1 MPDRP
6 LPRPLPHDIAPTPL
20 PGRSHAGTP
29 GAIAQV
35 STQGIPARERIDFW
49 HHAHLGRM
57 ALNRA
62 GGETRPFEGRV
73 RRILGLEAHVVEHE
87 SDALSAVRSAM
98 QCRRDGVDYVSVNY
112 MLDSTGSHIEHRGQL
127 RLAPGS
133 LYFVDS
139 AEPVA
144 FHQSH
149 SHTVSIFLPRS
160 RVESAVG
167 DPKLIPVALKA
178 RNGIGAVLQ
187 SHMRMIITQAEH
199 LTPEQRVVVISAC
212 VEMALTALQ
221 TARGGSADAQRFAD
235 GFYQAAHTLIERDCS
250 DPQLDP
256 ATVAAALGCSR
267 ATLYRLFARQGESV
281 AALIWDARLRRAR
294 ALIAS
299 GRFAS
304 RPLADIAFLAGF
316 IDQAGFNR
324 MFKRRYGLTPGEARA
339 HDAAVR
345 ASGDL
350 GLG

>member
-1 MPDRP
+1 MARP
-6 LPRPLPHDIAPTPL
+6 LPDDIPPTPP

-35 STQGIPARERIDFW
+35 STDGVPAGERIDFW

-57 ALNRA
+57 TLSRPD
-62 GGETRPFEGRV
+62 GEQRPFEGRV
-73 RRILGLEAHVVEHE
+73 RRIMGMDAHVVEHE
-87 SDALSAVRSAM
+87 SSALNAVRSKQ
-98 QCRRDGVDYVSVNY
+98 QCSRDGVDYVSVNV
-112 MLDSTGSHIEHRGQL
+112 MLDSTHSHMDHGGQVPLAAGSM
-127 RLAPGS
+127 
-133 LYFVDS
+133 YFVDS
-139 AEPVA
+139 AQPVE
-144 FHQSH
+144 FRQSSAH
-149 SHTVSIFLPRS
+149 SVSIFLPRS
-160 RVESAVG
+160 KVQAAVG
-167 DPKLIPVALKA
+167 DPRLIPVVLQA
-178 RNGIGAVLQ
+178 RTGIGAVLQ
-187 SHMRMIITQAEH
+187 SHMRMIITQAENM
-199 LTPEQRVVVISAC
+199 TPGQRVVVISAC
-212 VEMALTALQ
+212 VDMALTALQ
-221 TARGGSADAQRFAD
+221 TARDGGADAQRFAD

-281 AALIWDARLRRAR
+281 AALIWHARLRRAR

-299 GRFAS
+299 GRFAT

-316 IDQAGFNR
+316 TDQAGFNR
-324 MFKRRYGLTPGEARA
+324 MFKRHYGLTPGEARA

>member
-1 MPDRP
+1 MARP
-6 LPRPLPHDIAPTPL
+6 LPNDISPKPL
-20 PGRSHAGTP
+20 PGSSHGGTP

-35 STQGIPARERIDFW
+35 STDGVPAGERIDFW

-57 ALNRA
+57 ALSRP
-62 GGETRPFEGRV
+62 GGEQRPFEGRV
-73 RRILGLEAHVVEHE
+73 RRIMGVDAHVVEHE
-87 SDALSAVRSAM
+87 SSALNAVRSQQ
-98 QCRRDGVDYVSVNY
+98 QCSRDGVDYVSVNV
-112 MLDSTGSHIEHRGQL
+112 MLDSTLAHMDHGGQVPLAAGSM
-127 RLAPGS
+127 
-133 LYFVDS
+133 YFVDS
-139 AEPVA
+139 AQPVE
-144 FHQSH
+144 FRQSSAH
-149 SHTVSIFLPRS
+149 SVSIFLPRS
-160 RVESAVG
+160 KVQAAVG
-167 DPKLIPVALKA
+167 DPRLIPVVLQA
-178 RNGIGAVLQ
+178 RTGIGAVLQ

-199 LTPEQRVVVISAC
+199 MTPGQRVVVISAC
-212 VEMALTALQ
+212 VDMALTALQ
-221 TARGGSADAQRFAD
+221 TARDGSADAQRFAD

-281 AALIWDARLRRAR
+281 AALIWHARLRRAR

-299 GRFAS
+299 GRFAT

-316 IDQAGFNR
+316 TDQAGFNR